1 MLDADLKPWLIEVN
15 HSPSFLAD
23 SPLDLKIKKSLLRDT
38 LHMLNLTKKR
48 KKDYV
53 NADNPQQR
61 LVDNHV
67 RMTNKEKQQE
77 KEALRAKNQIIKDK
91 YENSN
96 MGDFQN
102 LYPLPLG
109 VTKEQDKLMEL
120 YDHIYL
126 KVSK

>member
-1 MLDADLKPWLIEVN
+1 M
-15 HSPSFLAD
+15 
-23 SPLDLKIKKSLLRDT
+23 
-38 LHMLNLTKKR
+38 
-48 KKDYV
+48 